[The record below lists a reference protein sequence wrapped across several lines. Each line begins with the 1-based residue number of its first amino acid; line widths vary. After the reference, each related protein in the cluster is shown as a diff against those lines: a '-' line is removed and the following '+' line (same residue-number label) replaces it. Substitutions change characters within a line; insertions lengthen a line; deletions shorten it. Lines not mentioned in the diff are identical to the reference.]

1 MNTFSMQTMAF
12 AVQLGLAML
21 SCCVWAAD
29 PQVIPPA
36 PPVAPSSSDV
46 DPGGAAPSSDK
57 AEPPIPFPELAHY
70 AKLWETSLLT
80 TRELPPPDVPEGPGF
95 AEHLTLAG
103 LYEIDG
109 AQVAVVWDK
118 MTSQVFEVRMG
129 SDNEAGMRIRQITEG
144 VSPDKTKVQLQKG
157 DKFGWIDFA
166 EVAESAPTQAP
177 GAGAAGMATRQSG
190 GVGSSQMGGAPQGAR
205 RMMAPPPAPVQ
216 SAPASVPM
224 NSASPVMPADVPLPP
239 SDVPMPPQ

>member
-1 MNTFSMQTMAF
+1 MAL
-12 AVQLGLAML
+12 AVYIALGALPPSVRAG
-21 SCCVWAAD
+21 D
-29 PQVIPPA
+29 PQAAAPSASPA
-36 PPVAPSSSDV
+36 PPSVAGTETVAALGD
-46 DPGGAAPSSDK
+46 DGA
-57 AEPPIPFPELAHY
+57 PPIPFPELAHY
-70 AKLWETSLLT
+70 AKLWEASLLT

-144 VSPDKTKVQLQKG
+144 VTPDKTKVQLQKG
-157 DKFGWIDFA
+157 DKFGWVDFA
-166 EVAESAPTQAP
+166 EVAESAPAQA
-177 GAGAAGMATRQSG
+177 AGGAGMATRPAG
-190 GVGSSQMGGAPQGAR
+190 TGVSPQAGVAPQGAR
-205 RMMAPPPAPVQ
+205 RMMAPPPPPAQQSAAAPVN
-216 SAPASVPM
+216 AI
-224 NSASPVMPADVPLPP
+224 SPVVPADVPLPP